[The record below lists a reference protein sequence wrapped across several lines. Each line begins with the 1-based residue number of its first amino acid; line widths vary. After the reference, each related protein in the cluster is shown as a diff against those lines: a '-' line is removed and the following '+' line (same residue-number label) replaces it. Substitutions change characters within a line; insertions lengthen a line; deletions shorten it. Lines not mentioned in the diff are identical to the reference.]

1 MEQEEII
8 RIYQKKQQEIEEY
21 EKEHR
26 KNMETCEETECE
38 VRKLL
43 FHAQTSVELLY
54 QQWGACGEIYRLQE
68 LVQEFERQALIER
81 EQKQEEL
88 DLHYRKIKTMEEEA
102 EELLNRK

>member
-1 MEQEEII
+1 MEQEEIT

-26 KNMETCEETECE
+26 KNIEKCKEMECE

-43 FHAQTSVELLY
+43 FHTQTSVELLY

-68 LVQEFERQALIER
+68 LVQEFERQALMER

-88 DLHYRKIKTMEEEA
+88 ELNYRKIKAMEEEA
-102 EELLNRK
+102 EEFLNRK